1 MTKRQIGVLV
11 FVLFGF
17 VAGYWTV
24 ELFQAVD
31 RGERAVELFETYCL
45 SEVEGEWAEADDALI
60 SLSYPEGTWADSAGK
75 LVVQITPEQCRVS
88 DILEFLSDKDW
99 ETVEARISGIV
110 EQRFPRL
117 TADPD
122 HGVNWDSYV
131 LWAEYPVFDP
141 KRWGVTAYRYDFG
154 DGNRQSAL
162 VIKHPSKD

>member
-1 MTKRQIGVLV
+1 MTKRKIAV
-11 FVLFGF
+11 FALALFGF

-24 ELFQAVD
+24 DLFQAVD
-31 RGERAVELFETYCL
+31 RGERAVELFDTYCL
-45 SEVEGEWAEADDALI
+45 SDVDGERAEADDALI
-60 SLSYPEGTWADSAGK
+60 PLSYPEGTWADPAGT
-75 LVVQITPEQCRVS
+75 LVVQTTPEQCRVS
-88 DILEFLSDKDW
+88 DILEFLTVEEW
-99 ETVEARISGIV
+99 ETVEARIPGFV

-122 HGVNWDSYV
+122 HGVNWDSFL
-131 LWAEYPVFDP
+131 LWVEYPIFDP